1 MNDLLAALA
10 VVFLGHMLPKLGRY
24 RDFTWFDRSLQSLAG
39 NQAYAQSNLLILL
52 TVGGPMLAVYLLQQ
66 WTCAWFGGFGYFIF
80 AFALLFY
87 AWGPRDLDVDVEQ
100 MLDSDDVTHPELA
113 RSLFGSAAQPH
124 DKSCWLAVTVFDAA
138 LERWFSV
145 LFWFLLLGPVGAL
158 MYRLTDLGA
167 KRALMK
173 PEESAHPTAF
183 MKLKY
188 LLDWPAAQL
197 LSLSLAIV
205 SEFDTAY
212 EAWRGWHHAY
222 NSWFVLDTGFLD
234 DVVCAVMF
242 GSVCRHADHEVTP
255 EKRYATTLTT
265 AMALAWRCLIV
276 WLIFIAVL
284 VVARWFGLG

>member
-1 MNDLLAALA
+1 MTDLLAVL
-10 VVFLGHMLPKLGRY
+10 VVVLVGHMLPKLGRY
-24 RDFTWFDRSLQSLAG
+24 RDFTWFDRSLHALAK
-39 NQAYAQSNLLILL
+39 NKAYAQSNVGLLI
-52 TVGGPMLAVYLLQQ
+52 TVGGPMLFLFFFEHLV
-66 WTCAWFGGFGYFIF
+66 CEWFFGLGHFIF
-80 AFALLFY
+80 AFVTLFY

-100 MLDSDDVTHPELA
+100 MLDSSQASHPELA
-113 RSLFGSAAQPH
+113 RSLFGSAAQPR

-145 LFWFLLLGPVGAL
+145 VFWFLLLGPVGAF

-173 PEESAHPTAF
+173 PDESVHSKAF

-197 LSLSLAIV
+197 LSLSLALV
-205 SEFDTAY
+205 SEFDKAY
-212 EAWRGWHHAY
+212 DAWRGWHHAY

-242 GSVCRHADHEVTP
+242 GGVCKHMDDTTSARE
-255 EKRYATTLTT
+255 RYTVILTT
-265 AMALAWRCLIV
+265 AMSLAWRCLIL

-284 VVARWFGLG
+284 LVARWFGLG